1 MKKTIIFSFSVI
13 LVSVMAI
20 LFIDNS
26 NDHEECSQVKETKTF
41 ANGATAITTE
51 THICK
56 EEFNL

>member
-1 MKKTIIFSFSVI
+1 MI